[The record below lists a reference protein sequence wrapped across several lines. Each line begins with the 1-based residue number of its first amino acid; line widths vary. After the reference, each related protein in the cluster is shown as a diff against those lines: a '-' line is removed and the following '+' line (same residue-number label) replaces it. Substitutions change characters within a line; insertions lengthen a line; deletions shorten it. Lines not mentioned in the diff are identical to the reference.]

1 MNFSNNSF
9 SIEQAKAIDLV
20 NYLKSLG
27 FEPEKIRHNDYW
39 YLSPFRDEK
48 EASFKINR
56 RLNRWYDH
64 GLGKG
69 GNLIDFGI
77 VFYKCSIPELL
88 RNLSGNLS
96 LQQPILSSLEIS
108 LEQEPKIKIIEVT
121 RLTSYPLLRY
131 LEQRTIP
138 IPIAQQFCKEVHYIL
153 NDNSYYGIGFK
164 NDLGGYEIRNP
175 YFKTTASP
183 KGITTFENGS
193 HEVVIFEGFF
203 DYLSF
208 KAMTKNLPENSQD
221 FVILNSVSF
230 FERARPFMEN
240 HESIRLYFDRD
251 ETGQSYTKRALSL
264 STKYKDESTL
274 YRNYKDL
281 NDWSVNFGMSKKNNL
296 RHKNS

>member
-9 SIEQAKAIDLV
+9 SIEQAKAIDLI

-77 VFYKCSIPELL
+77 EFYKCSLPELL

-96 LQQPILSSLEIS
+96 LQQPLLSSLENS
-108 LEQEPKIKIIEVT
+108 VQQEPKIKIVEVNT
-121 RLTSYPLLRY
+121 LTSYSLLRY

-138 IPIAQQFCKEVHYIL
+138 VALAQQFCKEVHYSL
-153 NDNSYYGIGFK
+153 NDKTYYGIGFK

-193 HEVVIFEGFF
+193 NEVVVFEGFF

-230 FERARPFMEN
+230 FERARLFMEN
-240 HESIRLYFDRD
+240 HESIRLYFDQD

-281 NDWSVNFGMSKKNNL
+281 NDWSVNFGKSKKNNL